1 MGMPIA
7 SAIATTI
14 SVMDAYMVRAAGK
27 PASGKSAQSDQQGGG
42 EESHAVNEKKAE
54 APSQS
59 HGGSNVGNRNSGEGT
74 MLTGGSAV
82 TSQTTEKPTL
92 LGS

>member
-1 MGMPIA
+1 MGAPIA
-7 SAIATTI
+7 AAIGTAIAA
-14 SVMDAYMVRAAGK
+14 MDAYMVKEAGK
-27 PASGKSAQSDQQGGG
+27 PSGQKEQPQQQGGG
-42 EESHAVNEKKAE
+42 EASHAVNEKKAE

-59 HGGSNVGNRNSGEGT
+59 RGGSNVGNRNSGEGT

-82 TSQTTEKPTL
+82 NSQTTEKPTL

>member
-7 SAIATTI
+7 SAIGA
-14 SVMDAYMVRAAGK
+14 VAAAMDAYMVRAAGK
-27 PASGKSAQSDQQGGG
+27 PASGENAQQGGG
-42 EESHAVNEKKAE
+42 EASHAVNEKKAE

-59 HGGSNVGNRNSGEGT
+59 RGGSNVGNRNSGEGT
-74 MLTGGSAV
+74 MLTGGGAV
-82 TSQTTEKPTL
+82 NSQTTEKPTL